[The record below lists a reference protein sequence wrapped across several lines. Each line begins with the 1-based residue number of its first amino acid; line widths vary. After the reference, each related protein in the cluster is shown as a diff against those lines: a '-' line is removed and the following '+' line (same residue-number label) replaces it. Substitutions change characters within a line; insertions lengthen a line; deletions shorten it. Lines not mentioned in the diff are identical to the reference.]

1 MSGPVRGPGS
11 GAVCRRPLRVLV
23 ADGVRRAVA
32 MSAAAVV
39 LVVLSPLL
47 LVVAV
52 AVRVTLGRGV
62 LFRQRRIGRAGRPF
76 ELLKFRTMRD
86 PARGREG
93 SEFDAERITRL
104 GQFLRASSID
114 ELPSLVNVLKGDMVL
129 VGPRP
134 LPTKYWKRFRGD
146 EYRRFEVAPG
156 LTGLA
161 QVSGRNA
168 VDWPERLALDVRYVD
183 QRTLWGDL
191 VIVLRTVPLVLFRR
205 GVGHSEGV
213 VTMHELPANR

>member
-1 MSGPVRGPGS
+1 MSRRSPGE
-11 GAVCRRPLRVLV
+11 LV
-23 ADGVRRAVA
+23 ADGVRRLVA

-39 LVVLSPLL
+39 LVVVSPVL

-52 AVRVTLGRGV
+52 ALRVTMGRGV
-62 LFRQRRIGRAGRPF
+62 LFRQRRIGRGGRPF

-86 PARGREG
+86 AVGGREG

-134 LPTKYWKRFRGD
+134 LPTHYWQRFRGD

-161 QVSGRNA
+161 QVNGRNA

-183 QRTLWGDL
+183 ERTLWGDL

-213 VTMHELPANR
+213 ATMHELPADR